1 MKYKL
6 TYKTAL
12 TGEAPED
19 AEDHT
24 RIFYSLEDAKEYKH
38 QLDAYT
44 DANTGLICFAI
55 KLELD

>member
-24 RIFYSLEDAKEYKH
+24 RIFYALEDAMAAAQE
-38 QLDAYT
+38 LEAYT